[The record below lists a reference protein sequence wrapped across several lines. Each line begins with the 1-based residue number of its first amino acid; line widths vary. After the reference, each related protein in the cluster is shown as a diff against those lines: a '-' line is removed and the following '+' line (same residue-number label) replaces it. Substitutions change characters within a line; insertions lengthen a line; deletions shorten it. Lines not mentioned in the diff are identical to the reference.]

1 MLRIVIAAVIFFFV
15 SRWLARLFPTRP
27 GGSPRGGDGARN
39 ATPPRDATGAP
50 GTRSEGWRATRA
62 VDADFEDISGTK

>member
-1 MLRIVIAAVIFFFV
+1 MLRIIIAAVIFFFV

-27 GGSPRGGDGARN
+27 GGSPRN
-39 ATPPRDATGAP
+39 ATPPHDAGPRGAAGGTG
-50 GTRSEGWRATRA
+50 GRSEGWRATRA

>member
-1 MLRIVIAAVIFFFV
+1 MLRIIIAAVIFFFV

-27 GGSPRGGDGARN
+27 GGSPRG
-39 ATPPRDATGAP
+39 ATPPHDTNGAS
-50 GTRSEGWRATRA
+50 GDRTEGWRATRA